1 MIPTSHIFEG
11 TADNYPFENALKLD
25 DFKDDELKALKVR

>member
-11 TADNYPFENALKLD
+11 TADNYPFENALNLMI
-25 DFKDDELKALKVR
+25 LKMMN